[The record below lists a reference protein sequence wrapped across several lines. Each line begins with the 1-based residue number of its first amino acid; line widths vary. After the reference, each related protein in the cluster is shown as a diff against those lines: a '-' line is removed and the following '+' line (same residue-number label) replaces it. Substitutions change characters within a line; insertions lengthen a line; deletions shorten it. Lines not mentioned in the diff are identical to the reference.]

1 MENNERLSSEVINF
15 TIDVENISESAL
27 NSIKDQLKR
36 VERKVKEKNKP
47 KTITISGESH
57 SKIKK
62 HCSLFNLNI
71 GEWTEKVLIEEL
83 NKSNCIEK
91 DERDY
96 KDIQKEEM
104 SKIEEKYINE
114 ELRKRTLIKS
124 NKLLLS
130 KDLKFYGYSILD
142 GLPIYEITNKV
153 DLFKEEF
160 LDYLKE
166 GGVEISLT
174 DKKEA
179 TKNIKTSKVEDFLI
193 LDYSN

>member
-15 TIDVENISESAL
+15 TIDVENISESDL
-27 NSIKDQLKR
+27 NSIKNQLKR
-36 VERKVKEKNKP
+36 VEKKVKEKNKP

-114 ELRKRTLIKS
+114 ESRKRTLIKS